1 MKSDVNIYNSQFIQF
16 LKNKNYDKE
25 NKRLYFIFYWIH
37 WIFSSKLTIFSL
49 CTNNVHK
56 MIKGVKIE

>member
-25 NKRLYFIFYWIH
+25 NKRLYFIFY
-37 WIFSSKLTIFSL
+37 
-49 CTNNVHK
+49 
-56 MIKGVKIE
+56 